1 MNNVFNLRRFT
12 QLFVNHTVAN
22 YRNYLMSFG
31 VLMGILFLVMVSM
44 ASGKNFRLSDSARQ
58 IYFSIFLFIGGAIFT
73 TGIFSNLGD
82 KRKAIA
88 YLMLPASNFEKLL
101 VAWLYSF
108 VIFHLLYLAGFYII
122 DMVILSLG
130 HREVNHSAIMKFGS
144 DFKYSAVLLAFA
156 WLHSIAFFGALSFKK
171 LHFIKTAFTVFVLIL
186 VITLLNR
193 VSIHLMIGSFAEAN
207 EPFSELTIYEG
218 KKSFYLKQSD
228 LVLLLP
234 YLGGCMSLLLWV
246 GAYFKLKE
254 TEV

>member
-31 VLMGILFLVMVSM
+31 VLMGILFLVMVFM
-44 ASGKNFRLSDSARQ
+44 ASGKNFTLSESARQ

-88 YLMLPASNFEKLL
+88 FLMIPASNFEKLL
-101 VAWLYSF
+101 VGWLYSF
-108 VIFHLLYLAGFYII
+108 VIFHLFYLAGFYMI
-122 DMVILSLG
+122 DAIILSLG
-130 HREVNHSAIMKFGS
+130 KREVSPSTIMNFDA
-144 DFKYSAVLLAFA
+144 DFKYSTVLLAFA

-171 LHFIKTAFTVFVLIL
+171 LHFIKTAFVVFVLML
-186 VITLLNR
+186 AITLLNKA
-193 VSIHLMIGSFAEAN
+193 SINLLIDSSVEVE
-207 EPFSELTIYEG
+207 EPFGSLTIYEG
-218 KKSFYLKQSD
+218 VKSYDLKRSE
-228 LVLLLP
+228 LVWLVP
-234 YLGGCMSLLLWV
+234 YLSGCMSLLLWA